1 MRGKEDS
8 REDKE
13 RPILR
18 IEKCALVGRSI
29 LNRQVMIEGLVVF
42 GLGILSIIEGIRLT
56 VMERIQMYDVLGPG
70 NYNIGV
76 GILLIIVSL
85 VYLASFRQERKDKKE
100 TDEAD
105 IQKNQFRKKMI
116 AMFAILAVYIT
127 LIYFVGYLLATLVFF
142 FLINRVVGFRS
153 WLLNGGMSIGISV
166 VFYLVFVHELD
177 MMFPKGRVLEWIWGG
192 NF

>member
-1 MRGKEDS
+1 
-8 REDKE
+8 
-13 RPILR
+13 
-18 IEKCALVGRSI
+18 

-70 NYNIGV
+70 KYNVGV

-105 IQKNQFRKKMI
+105 IQKNQYRKKMV

-127 LIYFVGYLLATLVFF
+127 LIYFVGYLLATLIFF
-142 FLINRVVGFRS
+142 LLINRVVGFRP

-166 VFYLVFVHELD
+166 AFYLVFVHELD
-177 MMFPKGRVLEWIWGG
+177 MIFPKGVFLEWIWGE